1 VKLKFGPLALSVGIL
16 AAIWTY
22 ASLKLGLSTWAAF
35 VGWAFFF
42 VAGGD
47 TKAIM
52 KAAVP
57 TVVGVVFGY
66 LALYGLKLGGEMAL
80 IGVAVTVG
88 VAALILVVLMNWAP
102 FALAP
107 AAFASFA
114 VFFAFTLGQFQSKD
128 TFSLDNVLFSLL
140 ALLIGV
146 ALGWL
151 STSIPTWISKPAK
164 AA

>member
-1 VKLKFGPLALSVGIL
+1 MKLKFGPLALSVGIL

-52 KAAVP
+52 KAGVP
-57 TVVGVVFGY
+57 IIVGVVFGY
-66 LALYGLKLGGEMAL
+66 LSLYGLKLGGEL
-80 IGVAVTVG
+80 GVIGVSVAVG
-88 VAALILVVLMNWAP
+88 VAALILILLMNWAP
-102 FALAP
+102 TALAP
-107 AAFASFA
+107 AAVAAFAT
-114 VFFAFTLGQFQSKD
+114 FFGFTLVKTDVFDLS
-128 TFSLDNVLFSLL
+128 NVLFSLL

-151 STSIPTWISKPAK
+151 SVSLPTWISKPAK
-164 AA
+164 A